1 MLRFD
6 FSPWAGV
13 VSALW
18 LAFYILGRRQ
28 FARVR
33 RGTAELVLEQGR
45 RAGQLSP
52 CPSVEAFYAQLQP
65 EWEAMLRRRAWF
77 LPHRSELFPVPVRPG
92 DLRRRLNF
100 TPGWVGAYLRLNGVH
115 LPAGT
120 GLETEIQ
127 RILALART
135 PRRTR

>member
-13 VSALW
+13 VSAVW

-45 RAGQLSP
+45 RAGQMAS
-52 CPSVEAFYAQLQP
+52 CPSVEAFYTQLQP
-65 EWEAMLRRRAWF
+65 EWEAMLGRQAWF
-77 LPHRSELFPVPVRPG
+77 LPHRSELFPVPVRPA

-120 GLETEIQ
+120 ELEKEIQ
-127 RILALART
+127 RILALAGPPGRA
-135 PRRTR
+135 R